1 MSAEAPIVLVLVLDP
16 AEWSDAVT
24 EWWSDGGMTY
34 FRIAFALR
42 VGVSDG
48 TPRAR
53 IEDGDE

>member
-1 MSAEAPIVLVLVLDP
+1 MSAEAPIVLVLDP